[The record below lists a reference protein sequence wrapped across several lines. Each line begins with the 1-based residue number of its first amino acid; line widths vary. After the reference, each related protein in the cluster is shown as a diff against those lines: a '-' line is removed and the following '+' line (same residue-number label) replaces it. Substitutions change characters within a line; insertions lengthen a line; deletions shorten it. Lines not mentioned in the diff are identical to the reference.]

1 MNEKEFMERMKRAK
15 SKVKDGLSA
24 TIVDML
30 PEDREYAIA
39 KSNKE
44 QRRQAVRDRIGMR
57 VAALRKLHGWSQ
69 EELSLRAG
77 LQRSHISRIEAG
89 KYAVTFE
96 VIQAIA
102 EAFDMT
108 VDLID
113 KRLADLAPLKTL

>member
-1 MNEKEFMERMKRAK
+1 MKGHVGEALAK
-15 SKVKDGLSA
+15 SGKITDTLRLVSKD
-24 TIVDML
+24 D
-30 PEDREYAIA
+30 
-39 KSNKE
+39 KE

>member
-1 MNEKEFMERMKRAK
+1 MKGHVGEALAK
-15 SKVKDGLSA
+15 SGKITDTLRFVSKD
-24 TIVDML
+24 D
-30 PEDREYAIA
+30 
-39 KSNKE
+39 KE

-77 LQRSHISRIEAG
+77 LQRSHIARIESG

-102 EAFDMT
+102 DAMGMT
-108 VDLID
+108 VDIID
-113 KRLADLAPLKTL
+113 KRLEGLVRLE